1 MPLPPVPPAQEAAA
15 SGQLEDPLPPE
26 LLQFE
31 DGEAALP
38 GLLPALRAMHD
49 PASEEEREVR
59 YRRRLAVVPCDSWRR
74 AGA

>member
-1 MPLPPVPPAQEAAA
+1 MPLPPVPRAQEAAA